1 MNPTTSVDLPTVE
14 STDTIGTAIDRLK
27 AAGKSG
33 VVVDMGQ
40 FRYVVLEDQ
49 SLRNSLIATFDN
61 RDVPVG
67 KVAAIAFLPPE
78 RGAFSFGSSRPVT
91 GLARQQ
97 RNYAVTR
104 LKDGTAT
111 VTTSQDRA
119 DRLTQPST
127 LFDDDAAVMA

>member
-1 MNPTTSVDLPTVE
+1 MNPTASVDLPYLE
-14 STDTIGTAIDRLK
+14 STDTIGTAIERLK
-27 AAGKSG
+27 ATGKSG

-40 FRYVVLEDQ
+40 FRYVVLEDR

-67 KVAAIAFLPPE
+67 KIAEIAFTPPE
-78 RGAFSFGSSRPVT
+78 RGAFSFTSVRPVT
-91 GLARQQ
+91 ALAREQ

-104 LKDGTAT
+104 LKDGIAT

-127 LFDDDAAVMA
+127 LFDDGKAVVA

>member
-1 MNPTTSVDLPTVE
+1 MNPTTSVDLPYLE
-14 STDTIGTAIDRLK
+14 STDTIGTAIDRLTT
-27 AAGKSG
+27 AGTSG

-67 KVAAIAFLPPE
+67 KVAEIAFLPPE
-78 RGAFSFGSSRPVT
+78 RRAFSFGPSRPVT
-91 GLARQQ
+91 ALARQQ

-111 VTTSQDRA
+111 VMTSADLA
-119 DRLTQPST
+119 DRLNQPSK
-127 LFDDDAAVMA
+127 LFDDGKAVMA